1 MQYRIP
7 PLILVFILSSSTAF
21 AARADILIG
30 VPGPITGDMAW
41 FGEQMQ
47 EGLGMAVAEL
57 NATGGVLGQ
66 PVELLFVDDYCDAEQ
81 AVAAAHKLVA
91 ARVNVVIGN
100 ICSGAAIPASRIYE
114 DAGILS
120 INPSATNPKLTDQG
134 LRTVFRIVGRDT
146 VQGTMA
152 ADYLAER
159 WGDQDIAIVHDGQA
173 YGAGL
178 AEAAKRRLNEL
189 GVSESM
195 FETIEP
201 GKADYGDL
209 IDRLQASG
217 IDALFFGGYAAESA
231 LIVRQ
236 ARSAGYDLQLV
247 GSDNLN
253 SDYFR
258 RVAGEASEGVR
269 FPSYPDLR
277 SQPTAATLVAKFR
290 AQGYEPEGITLQ
302 NYVAV
307 RVWAEAVEA
316 AGSLE
321 LDPVVEALRTRKF
334 DTLYGAIGFDAN
346 GDVTGY
352 EPFVWYLWEGGRYRP
367 VDPAELDGLTR

>member
-1 MQYRIP
+1 MVRSG
-7 PLILVFILSSSTAF
+7 LSFISFIS
-21 AARADILIG
+21 AAALYVTGVRAEILIG

-66 PVELLFVDDYCDAEQ
+66 RVQLLFVDDYCDAEQ
-81 AVAAAHKLVA
+81 AVAAAHKLVE
-91 ARVNVVIGN
+91 ARVDVVIGN

-195 FETIEP
+195 FEMIEP

-209 IDRLQASG
+209 IDRLQVSG
-217 IDALFFGGYAAESA
+217 IDALFLGGYAAESA
-231 LIVRQ
+231 LIIRQ

-277 SQPTAATLVAKFR
+277 SEPTAAALVAKFR

-302 NYVAV
+302 NYVAL

-316 AGSLE
+316 AGTLE
-321 LDPVVEALRTRKF
+321 LDAVIKALRTNQF
-334 DTLYGAIGFDAN
+334 DTLFGTIGFDAK

-352 EPFVWYLWEGGRYRP
+352 EPFEWYIWKGGQYAP
-367 VDPAELDGLTR
+367 VDQAELSE